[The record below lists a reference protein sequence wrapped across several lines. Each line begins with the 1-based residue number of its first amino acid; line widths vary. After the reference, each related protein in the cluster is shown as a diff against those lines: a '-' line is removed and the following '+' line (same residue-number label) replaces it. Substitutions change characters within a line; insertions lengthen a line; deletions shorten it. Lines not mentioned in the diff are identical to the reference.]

1 VVHYLNGHDNANDN
15 EDDEEYEEADPA
27 LSACRSCRGHGL
39 FRIAKTARGHES
51 EVAQAVENPSSPSFD
66 ILLNFRSLG
75 LDDID
80 SLVLLLDQDTH
91 LAVKVKSGKQLH
103 NGHGDGRR

>member
-1 VVHYLNGHDNANDN
+1 LNSHDNANDN
-15 EDDEEYEEADPA
+15 EDDEEYDEANPA
-27 LSACRSCRGHGL
+27 LLACRSCRGNGL
-39 FRIAKTARGHES
+39 FRIAKTAKGNES
-51 EVAQAVENPSSPSFD
+51 KVVQAVENPSSPSFD

-91 LAVKVKSGKQLH
+91 LMFKVKSGKQSH
-103 NGHGDGRR
+103 NGHGETDVIE